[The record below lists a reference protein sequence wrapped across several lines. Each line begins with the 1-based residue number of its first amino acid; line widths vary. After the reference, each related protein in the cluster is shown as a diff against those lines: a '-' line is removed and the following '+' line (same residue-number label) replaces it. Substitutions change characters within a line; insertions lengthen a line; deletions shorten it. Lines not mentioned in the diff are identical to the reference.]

1 MKNTRC
7 KDIEESNDNSKIT
20 EKNSCSDSGNDT
32 SQEKP
37 SCCKCGSAYDNAKEN
52 ELGENV
58 IRNWTKNIISF
69 AKRMGISSSLLGYYY
84 QLYHYIIIFGGGFV
98 ILFNTNPYHLLVLL
112 VIISL
117 DAFANVVVHD
127 CPLTALERKYMNSS
141 LAHDRRQQ
149 LFGAN
154 ICYTCNHVYESQ
166 VELIVN
172 MWTMVAC
179 KIIVI
184 LAKRSITPSLLATL

>member
-1 MKNTRC
+1 M
-7 KDIEESNDNSKIT
+7 ESGLRNKSEDN
-20 EKNSCSDSGNDT
+20 NMCDT
-32 SQEKP
+32 SPDTEVSKDVHEDTSETI
-37 SCCKCGSAYDNAKEN
+37 SCRKCGCDRDDEKEN
-52 ELGENV
+52 KLGENI
-58 IRNWTKNIISF
+58 IRRWTKNIVSF
-69 AKRMGISSSLLGYYY
+69 AESVGISSSLLGYYY
-84 QLYHYIIIFGGGFV
+84 QIYHYIIIFGGGFV

-112 VIISL
+112 IIISL

-127 CPLTALERKYMNSS
+127 CPLTTLERKYMNSS
-141 LAHDRRQQ
+141 LAHDRREH

-184 LAKRSITPSLLATL
+184 LAKRSITPNLLATL